1 MNYHHWEIESRII
14 SSDIRPTDTPSRPS
28 DPGPPPSA
36 VLIVEDDR
44 INRLLLTRHV
54 ERLGRR
60 VLVADNGLQALE
72 TLGREPCD
80 LILLDVMMPEMDG
93 RQLLRE
99 LKSRND
105 LKGIPVIVIS
115 GLGEADT
122 AAQCIEF
129 GAEDYLT
136 KPFNPLMLQARINA
150 SLEKKRLRDK
160 EDAYLRQ
167 LIALQKDLDRRNRE
181 LQDLNRRLE
190 QIALTDD
197 LTGLPNRRS
206 AMAELRRCWAASDRH
221 KQPMAC
227 LLVDVDFFKRINDT
241 YGHDTGDTVLQAVA
255 DRLRGASR
263 KNELVCRLGG
273 EEFVVLCEFTDRI
286 AAETCGERLRAA
298 IETTTIAFDGFRH
311 AVSVSVGVASR
322 TDAIRHPEQLLKAA
336 DQAVYRAKQAGR
348 NRVCLAD

>member
-1 MNYHHWEIESRII
+1 MTESRTIRGELRA
-14 SSDIRPTDTPSRPS
+14 SSPAPRPS
-28 DPGPPPSA
+28 DPGPAPAA
-36 VLIVEDDR
+36 VLVVEDDR

-54 ERLGRR
+54 ERLGRK
-60 VLVADNGLQALE
+60 VLVADNGLQALQ

-93 RQLLRE
+93 RQLLLE

-105 LKGIPVIVIS
+105 LKAIPVIVIS

-122 AAQCIEF
+122 AAQCIEY

-160 EDAYLRQ
+160 EDAYLLQ
-167 LIALQKDLDRRNRE
+167 LIELQQDLDRRNRE

-227 LLVDVDFFKRINDT
+227 LLVDVDYFKRINDT
-241 YGHDTGDTVLQAVA
+241 HGHDTGDEVLRAVA
-255 DRLRGASR
+255 DRLRAAAR

-273 EEFVVLCEFTDRI
+273 EEFVVLCEFTDRA

-298 IETTTIAFDGFRH
+298 IEAAPVAFDGFRH
-311 AVSVSVGVASR
+311 GVTVSVGVAGR
-322 TDAIRHPEQLLKAA
+322 TEATRHPEQLLKAA